1 MQITTKIQIKDY
13 LKEYIIGKFNNCAD
27 EPVRFPDAT
36 DLYHTIWDLLE
47 KRSSNSVD
55 TGNLE
60 IILPKRDLGKS
71 PVVYNYLG
79 VRSQKLIE
87 KRIGTMMWSE
97 IHTLLDDNKHI
108 HGINYILS
116 IHYFMTTYG
125 INSLSEDAF
134 LKNFYRWRDKMRRKS
149 KKRAYTKKK

>member
-1 MQITTKIQIKDY
+1 MCITTKIQIRDY
-13 LKEYIIGKFNNCAD
+13 LKEYIIGKFNNCLD
-27 EPVRFPDAT
+27 EPVRFPDAI

-47 KRSSNSVD
+47 KRSTNSVD

-71 PVVYNYLG
+71 PEFYNYLG

-87 KRIGTMMWSE
+87 KRISIMMWAEVHS
-97 IHTLLDDNKHI
+97 LLDENKHD

-116 IHYFMTTYG
+116 INYFMRTYG
-125 INSLSEDAF
+125 IDSLSEDAF
-134 LKNFYRWRDKMRRKS
+134 LKNFYRWRDKIRRKA
-149 KKRAYTKKK
+149 KKRAYIRK